1 MLHLLII
8 ILPKKRR
15 KYPTFYVQ
23 SFIIS
28 TPPFLLNRIPYH
40 PDSVRRRCLILSREQ
55 LRQSECS
62 NFFNIFIAALG
73 HEFFYYFSA
82 YEKEGKGRYRSRIV
96 WYLII
101 SARIILYR
109 YLHFLN
115 IDRQKAV
122 VSRKQIEKICK
133 KELKENNR
141 HQRRGAANALCSS
154 IFCGPNY
161 LIPVTWHRWA
171 QTRIRAELPSGDDLS
186 RR

>member
-82 YEKEGKGRYRSRIV
+82 YENEGKGRYRSRIV

-109 YLHFLN
+109 HLHFLN
-115 IDRQKAV
+115 NDRPKAV

-133 KELKENNR
+133 NR
-141 HQRRGAANALCSS
+141 MEREQPASEKGSCKCFMFKYFLQPQLFDAGYMAQVGTAADKGRTA
-154 IFCGPNY
+154 
-161 LIPVTWHRWA
+161 VR
-171 QTRIRAELPSGDDLS
+171 
-186 RR
+186 